1 MYKFVDKVDTAE
13 VYLYGTIGEDFWGEG
28 NSAKDF
34 VEQLAASSPKPLN
47 IHIDS
52 GGGDVFDGF
61 AMASAIQRYEGETTA
76 YVDGLAAS
84 AASYVA
90 IACDSVRMNDYS
102 WMMVHRASTCA
113 YGNVDELLNVANR
126 LESIDATIADI
137 YAKRTGIDRDEIV
150 AAMEAETWLSAQDA
164 LDGGWCT
171 EIIETEQRMA
181 ACVDEVA
188 AKQYRNRP
196 SNVRVITVDEAER
209 NNAMSMN
216 ILDWAEEKAS
226 ELENAENGKSHAPD
240 NLDDDEGAA
249 IDNAYFAIDGKVYR
263 KEMR

>member
-1 MYKFVDKVDTAE
+1 MYRFVDKVDTAE
-13 VYLYGTIGEDFWGEG
+13 VYLYGVIGEDFWGEG
-28 NSAKDF
+28 NSAKGF
-34 VEQLAASSPKPLN
+34 VQQLAESSPKPLD

-90 IACDSVRMNDYS
+90 IVCDNVRMNDYA

-137 YAKRTGIDRDEIV
+137 YAKRTGIDRADIV

-181 ACVDEVA
+181 ACVDDETA
-188 AKQYRNRP
+188 RNYRNRP
-196 SNVRVITVDEAER
+196 ANVHVISAEDAER

-216 ILDWAEEKAS
+216 ILDWAEAKNA
-226 ELENAENGKSHAPD
+226 ELNGEENGKSHAPD
-240 NLDDDEGAA
+240 NLDEDEEAA
-249 IDNAYFAIDGKVYR
+249 IGNAYFGIDGKVYR

>member
-1 MYKFVDKVDTAE
+1 MYKFVDKVDRAE
-13 VYLYGTIGEDFWGEG
+13 VYLYGTIGLDFWGEG
-28 NSAKDF
+28 NSAKSF
-34 VEQLAASSPKPLN
+34 AKQLDDASPKPLD

-61 AMASAIQRYEGETTA
+61 AMASAIQRYEGTTTG

-90 IACDSVRMNDYS
+90 VACDEVKMNDYA
-102 WMMVHRASTCA
+102 WMMVHRASTFA
-113 YGNVDELLNVANR
+113 YGNVDDLRNMINR
-126 LESIDATIADI
+126 LESIDSTIADI
-137 YAKRTGIDRDEIV
+137 YAKRTSTPREEIV
-150 AAMEAETWLSAQDA
+150 AAMEAETWLCAQDA

-171 EIIETEQRMA
+171 EIIETEERMA

-196 SNVRVITVDEAER
+196 SNVRVITVEEAER

-216 ILDWAEEKAS
+216 ILDWAEAKAKDP
-226 ELENAENGKSHAPD
+226 NGDENGKSHAPD
-240 NLDDDEGAA
+240 NLKEDEGAA

>member
-1 MYKFVDKVDTAE
+1 MYKYVDKVDTAE
-13 VYLYGTIGEDFWGEG
+13 VYLYGVIGEDFWGEG
-28 NSAKDF
+28 NSAKSF
-34 VEQLAASSPKPLN
+34 VEQLSASSPKPLD

-84 AASYVA
+84 AASYIAV
-90 IACDSVRMNDYS
+90 ACDNVRMNDYS

-113 YGNVDELLNVANR
+113 YGNVDDLLNVANR
-126 LESIDATIADI
+126 LEAIDSTIADI

-171 EIIETEQRMA
+171 EVIETEQRMA
-181 ACVDEVA
+181 ACVDEQTA
-188 AKQYRNRP
+188 SRYRNRP
-196 SNVRVITVDEAER
+196 ANVHVISNKDEQR
-209 NNAMSMN
+209 NNAMSET
-216 ILDWAEEKAS
+216 ILDWARTMNERINS
-226 ELENAENGKSHAPD
+226 DAEAISHATD
-240 NLDDDEGAA
+240 TLESDEETAKDAG
-249 IDNAYFAIDGKVYR
+249 YFAIDGKVYR
-263 KEMR
+263 KESR